1 MVSVE
6 GIMLLSRIA
15 MMVFFQLR
23 VVKDLVKGDIM
34 NERKMGLIT
43 TASEEEGFI

>member
-6 GIMLLSRIA
+6 VISLLSRRA
-15 MMVFFQLR
+15 MMIFFQLR

-34 NERKMGLIT
+34 NGRKMGLIT